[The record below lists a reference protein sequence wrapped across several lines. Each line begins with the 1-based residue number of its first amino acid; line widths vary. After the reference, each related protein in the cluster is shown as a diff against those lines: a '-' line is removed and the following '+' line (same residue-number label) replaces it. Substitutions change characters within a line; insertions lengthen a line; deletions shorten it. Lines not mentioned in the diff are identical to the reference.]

1 MLFSRTQKIVKLT
14 VTAQM
19 KKLWLL
25 ALNLA
30 KNNFWGFKEISN
42 ISLSTWNLYL
52 REIIFV
58 TDIAILTIETFLI
71 ERKARV

>member
-1 MLFSRTQKIVKLT
+1 
-14 VTAQM
+14 M

-25 ALNLA
+25 AFNLA